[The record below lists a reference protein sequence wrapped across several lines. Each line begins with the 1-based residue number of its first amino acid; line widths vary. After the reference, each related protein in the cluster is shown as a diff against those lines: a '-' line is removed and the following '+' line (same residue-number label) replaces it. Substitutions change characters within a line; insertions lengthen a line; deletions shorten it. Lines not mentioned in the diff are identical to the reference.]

1 MNHEAS
7 YLQGR
12 LTEIENQK
20 RLKMAEIAELEKLER
35 ALADMV
41 QKQPVP
47 VKESCGVVVEEFYP
61 AGC

>member
-1 MNHEAS
+1 MNHETS